1 MIIFFPSL
9 KVSAPP
15 QIVFFPARFPL
26 FEYSILHFWKEDS
39 LSLKGDQMSKDIM
52 KGEKDR
58 IKGKLRSAYGKAIG
72 SPRQRMKG
80 KYEQSKGTV
89 RKKIGKAKYR
99 I

>member
-1 MIIFFPSL
+1 
-9 KVSAPP
+9 
-15 QIVFFPARFPL
+15 
-26 FEYSILHFWKEDS
+26 
-39 LSLKGDQMSKDIM
+39 MSKDIM